1 MRALTV
7 ITLTLLLGGCD
18 VSMTRQQRD
27 DRYAAAALWSDGTA
41 AQPLPEHVVAQGDL
55 ARDRESI
62 IPPPVSVALLAR
74 GQQRFDIY
82 CSPCHGLDGK
92 GDGIVAARGFPH
104 PPSFVEPRLLAAPA
118 SEFYDAIS
126 KGYGVMYSY
135 AARVEPRDRW
145 AIIAYIR
152 ALQLS
157 EHATVAQV
165 PDVREKLP

>member
-1 MRALTV
+1 MTATRPPHCGPTAPRRSR
-7 ITLTLLLGGCD
+7 CR
-18 VSMTRQQRD
+18 SMWWRK
-27 DRYAAAALWSDGTA
+27 AI
-41 AQPLPEHVVAQGDL
+41 LPATG
-55 ARDRESI
+55 ESAT
-62 IPPPVSVALLAR
+62 PPPASPALLAR
-74 GQQRFDIY
+74 GRERFDIY

-104 PPSFVEPRLLAAPA
+104 PPSFTEPRLLAAPA

-157 EHATVAQV
+157 QHATVAQV
-165 PDVREKLP
+165 PDAREKLP

>member
-1 MRALTV
+1 MAIALTL
-7 ITLTLLLGGCD
+7 ILGGCD
-18 VSMTRQQRD
+18 LSMTQQQRD
-27 DRYAAAALWSDGTA
+27 DRYATAALWSDGTA
-41 AQPLPEHVVAQGDL
+41 AQLLPEHVVAQGDL
-55 ARDRESI
+55 ARDRESTA
-62 IPPPVSVALLAR
+62 PPPVSAALLAR

-82 CSPCHGLDGK
+82 CSPCHGLGGK

-104 PPSFVEPRLLAAPA
+104 PPSFVEPRLMVAPA

-165 PDVREKLP
+165 PEAREQLP